1 MKHISKILPQVLD
14 EEGITIHST
23 DEDVP
28 QIGRVTIEISDQSIM
43 DSEIVQSLSRENAL
57 ASLEGVEKWS
67 DEWCHIV
74 GTGLDNREALL
85 ETLTEEL
92 QDLKVRFAD
101 LFDQEIE

>member
-1 MKHISKILPQVLD
+1 MKHISELLPQLLD

-23 DEDVP
+23 DDDIP
-28 QIGRVTIEISDQSIM
+28 Q
-43 DSEIVQSLSRENAL
+43 IVQSLSRENAL

-74 GTGLDNREALL
+74 GTGLDNQEALL

-92 QDLKVRFAD
+92 QDLKVRFSE
-101 LFDQEIE
+101 LFGQEIE